1 MSRGGKGRRQ
11 GGGRDEKYTRP
22 EAPDETQ
29 GRPDAVLNRREV
41 ERQNAMQ
48 VAEAADRAGSLV
60 ADEVEAIMEQAEAS
74 ADDIRRNAEQDAAN
88 VRDQATEA
96 ASRVV
101 ERIEALSGSLGEHV
115 EQLRRE
121 VDGLHA
127 GSGGRGE
134 T

>member
-1 MSRGGKGRRQ
+1 MSRRSNKRRQ

-29 GRPDAVLNRREV
+29 GRPDAVMNRREV
-41 ERQNAMQ
+41 ERQNALQ
-48 VAEAADRAGSLV
+48 VAAAADRAGSLV

-74 ADDIRRNAEQDAAN
+74 ADEIRRNAEQDAAN
-88 VRDQATEA
+88 VREQATEA
-96 ASRVV
+96 ASRVA
-101 ERIEALSGSLGEHV
+101 ERIDALSGSLGEHV

-121 VDGLHA
+121 VDSLHA
-127 GSGGRGE
+127 GRGE